1 MTATR
6 RALRVAL
13 VLSFAVVPFTAAC
26 SGSGSSALPERTS
39 SPLRSETVSPPAT
52 STRSGFTRPPTSE
65 PPAVSTTKPAVVPTR
80 SKAPTQA
87 PPVAA
92 APTGATVTTA
102 VPATSTPAPEPS
114 VDATQAAA
122 TTGDDSTPWGW
133 ILLAVA
139 VAGAIIGIA
148 MLVHSRTQRRR
159 LEAWR
164 QQTRGAVDAAFV
176 ARDLLPVHGRDIADL
191 PHWESVRA
199 TADQAAADLHAA
211 SGSAP
216 APDAAAAANDA
227 AEALSGSTFAL
238 ESSRLVQAAQP
249 PPSAAQLAEADAL
262 VQTRN
267 TVLDTALARLRAVV
281 SPPAPG
287 GEPLPAT

>member
-13 VLSFAVVPFTAAC
+13 VLAFAVVPFSAAC
-26 SGSGSSALPERTS
+26 SGSGSSALPDRTS
-39 SPLRSETVSPPAT
+39 PPLRSETLSPPAT

-65 PPAVSTTKPAVVPTR
+65 PPQVSTSRPAVVP
-80 SKAPTQA
+80 
-87 PPVAA
+87 
-92 APTGATVTTA
+92 VTS
-102 VPATSTPAPEPS
+102 PPAPEPS
-114 VDATQAAA
+114 VAATQAAA
-122 TTGDDSTPWGW
+122 AATTDDDSTPWGW

-139 VAGAIIGIA
+139 VAGAIIAIA
-148 MLVHSRTQRRR
+148 MLVHRRTQRRR

-176 ARDLLPVHGRDIADL
+176 ARDLLPAHGRDITDL
-191 PHWESVRA
+191 PHWASVRA
-199 TADQAAADLHAA
+199 TADPAAAGPQAAT
-211 SGSAP
+211 GSAP

-227 AEALSGSTFAL
+227 AQALSGSTFAL

-262 VQTRN
+262 VQTRK
-267 TVLDTALARLRAVV
+267 TVLDTALARLRAFV
-281 SPPAPG
+281 SSPAPG
-287 GEPLPAT
+287 GEPLPAS

>member
-13 VLSFAVVPFTAAC
+13 VLSFAVVPFSAAC

-39 SPLRSETVSPPAT
+39 SPLRSETLSPPAT

-65 PPAVSTTKPAVVPTR
+65 PPEVSTSKPAVVP
-80 SKAPTQA
+80 
-87 PPVAA
+87 V
-92 APTGATVTTA
+92 
-102 VPATSTPAPEPS
+102 TSTPAPEPA
-114 VDATQAAA
+114 VAATEAAAA
-122 TTGDDSTPWGW
+122 TDDDSTPWGW
-133 ILLAVA
+133 ILLAVG
-139 VAGAIIGIA
+139 VAGAIIVIA
-148 MLVHSRTQRRR
+148 MLVHRRTQRRR

-176 ARDLLPVHGRDIADL
+176 ARDLLPAHGRDITDL
-191 PHWESVRA
+191 PHWESIRA
-199 TADQAAADLHAA
+199 TADQAAAGLQAA
-211 SGSAP
+211 TGSAP

-262 VQTRN
+262 VQTRK

>member
-13 VLSFAVVPFTAAC
+13 VLAFAVVPSSAAC

-39 SPLRSETVSPPAT
+39 SPLRSETLSPPAT

-65 PPAVSTTKPAVVPTR
+65 PPEVSTSKPAVVPTR
-80 SKAPTQA
+80 SKAP
-87 PPVAA
+87 PVAI

-102 VPATSTPAPEPS
+102 APVTSTPAPEPA
-114 VDATQAAA
+114 VAATEAAAA
-122 TTGDDSTPWGW
+122 TDDDSTPWGW
-133 ILLAVA
+133 ILLAVG
-139 VAGAIIGIA
+139 VAGAIIAIA
-148 MLVHSRTQRRR
+148 MLVHRRTQRRR

-176 ARDLLPVHGRDIADL
+176 ARDLLPAHGRDITDL
-191 PHWESVRA
+191 QHWESVRA
-199 TADQAAADLHAA
+199 TADQAAAGLQAA
-211 SGSAP
+211 TGSAP
-216 APDAAAAANDA
+216 APDAAAAANAA

-262 VQTRN
+262 VQTRQ
-267 TVLDTALARLRAVV
+267 TVLDTALARLRAFV

-287 GEPLPAT
+287 GEPLPAS